1 MRRSE
6 HMRAGAVSFRTQPR
20 LFYIQ
25 KKKSR
30 FLSGFFSLVGV
41 TGLEPM
47 ASWSRTKRDTKL
59 RHTPMALFR
68 VLWYYNIFRAQNQGL
83 FSKNLKIRKTAV
95 HVPIFSSP
103 VKRGTGA
110 CVCRAFRRY
119 GLHCRIYLSA
129 GTDQVQIF
137 RLYYRAA
144 SAWKSSFKDAY
155 RFSYK
160 AWYWR

>member
-1 MRRSE
+1 MAITTKQRPGRSFLDIETKRRNPHEPSV
-6 HMRAGAVSFRTQPR
+6 HAGFPM
-20 LFYIQ
+20 
-25 KKKSR
+25 
-30 FLSGFFSLVGV
+30 VGV

-103 VKRGTGA
+103 VRGGTGA
-110 CVCRAFRRY
+110 CVCRAFRRCDS
-119 GLHCRIYLSA
+119 HCRIYLSA

-137 RLYYRAA
+137 RLRLQAGERLEVI
-144 SAWKSSFKDAY
+144 F
-155 RFSYK
+155 
-160 AWYWR
+160 